1 MTQDRQTK
9 SRFDRRSQGPSWYAE
24 SHSRKSLDELSMKV
38 FHSASKF
45 LKKFIQIQSH
55 FLIWYN
61 LFITP
66 NLARGAGALTETLT
80 ELLTRTLRN
89 FRLRLFDG
97 KHSLCGASERP
108 AQVSRRSLR
117 MAASVNAYVALSA
130 ASGIHRS
137 SGSHRKMIE
146 GSRTCVETMRSS
158 AESRQNL
165 TECAFNWIAM
175 R

>member
-24 SHSRKSLDELSMKV
+24 SHSMNFQWKPFIQHRNS
-38 FHSASKF
+38 SKNSF
-45 LKKFIQIQSH
+45 KQIQSH